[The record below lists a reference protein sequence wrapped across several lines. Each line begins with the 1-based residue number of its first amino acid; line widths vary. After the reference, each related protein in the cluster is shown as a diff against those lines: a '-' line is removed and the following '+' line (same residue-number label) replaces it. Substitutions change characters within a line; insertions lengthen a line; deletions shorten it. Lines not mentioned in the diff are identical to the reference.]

1 MVEDNR
7 KVKIKNRIG
16 NGTVGYTI
24 PDMNNLTRIFED
36 GEEKIVTFEEIRK
49 LSYLHG
55 GSKILK
61 NYLTIEDKEILSE
74 INFIPEPEYFY
85 TREDIIRLMQT
96 GSLDEFL
103 DCLDFAPDGVKETI
117 KTLAVELPLN
127 DVAKRDAIQ
136 EKLGFNV
143 TNAIENKKI
152 TEEDVPDLS
161 VRPVGQRRAAARS
174 NGDSNQSISGKT
186 SARRVVIKENK

>member
-1 MVEDNR
+1 MVEDSR
-7 KVKIKNRIG
+7 KVKIKNRVG

-61 NYLTIEDKEILSE
+61 NYLTIEDKEILNE
-74 INFIPEPEYFY
+74 INFNPEPEYFY
-85 TREDIIRLMQT
+85 TREDIIKLMQT

-143 TNAIENKKI
+143 TNAIENKKL
-152 TEEDVPDLS
+152 TEENVPDLS
-161 VRPVGQRRAAARS
+161 VKPVGQRRAAARS
-174 NGDSNQSISGKT
+174 NGDSDQSKSGKT
-186 SARRVVIKENK
+186 GARRVIIKEDK